1 MTSKSTN
8 LKLHMENRKA
18 FLRVATVSN
27 YTWHVETK
35 EMKVKPLRLIT
46 PYKSFQRK
54 SDMKGSHSKKPAF
67 KKERSKAS
75 KLHSHLMT

>member
-35 EMKVKPLRLIT
+35 EMKVKP
-46 PYKSFQRK
+46 
-54 SDMKGSHSKKPAF
+54 H
-67 KKERSKAS
+67 
-75 KLHSHLMT
+75 